1 MKIAVLN
8 GSPKGDVSVTM
19 QYIHFMNKYYS
30 SHEIQIHNISQQIKK
45 IEKDKKAFR
54 DVISSIRSCDLV
66 LWAFPLYVCLV
77 PSQYKRFIELIT
89 ERKSEKAFRGKFT
102 GVLTTSIHFFDNIAH
117 EYMRAIC
124 DDLGMVFAGS
134 YSAHMYDLMGSTK
147 RNNFM
152 IFAESVFKAVE
163 EKQPSAVIYPAVR
176 PSRTVYRPGKSA
188 AGIDAGDKKILI
200 LTDLRPGE
208 KNLAGMIS
216 RLSSSFKTP
225 PEIINLNDI
234 DIKGGCIGCIQ
245 CGFDNSCSYGDSDG
259 YHDFYESKVKPA
271 DIIFMAG
278 SVHDR
283 FLSYKWKE
291 FFDRAF
297 YNTHIPVLAGKQM
310 GMLISG
316 PLAQI
321 PMLREFIAA
330 VTDWQM
336 MNSAGVVSDD
346 SGDSRQIDAQIKKI
360 AADSVWFAERKYIKP
375 QTFLGVGSWKIF
387 RDDIFGRLRFPFISD
402 YKYYREH
409 NLFDFPQKMFKFRM
423 TNAVLIFLT
432 KFTGFRNEIYKRR
445 MRKEIVKPLTNIVK
459 YK

>member
-1 MKIAVLN
+1 
-8 GSPKGDVSVTM
+8 
-19 QYIHFMNKYYS
+19 
-30 SHEIQIHNISQQIKK
+30 
-45 IEKDKKAFR
+45 
-54 DVISSIRSCDLV
+54 
-66 LWAFPLYVCLV
+66 
-77 PSQYKRFIELIT
+77 
-89 ERKSEKAFRGKFT
+89 
-102 GVLTTSIHFFDNIAH
+102 
-117 EYMRAIC
+117 
-124 DDLGMVFAGS
+124 
-134 YSAHMYDLMGSTK
+134 
-147 RNNFM
+147 
-152 IFAESVFKAVE
+152 
-163 EKQPSAVIYPAVR
+163 
-176 PSRTVYRPGKSA
+176 
-188 AGIDAGDKKILI
+188 
-200 LTDLRPGE
+200 
-208 KNLAGMIS
+208 
-216 RLSSSFKTP
+216 
-225 PEIINLNDI
+225 
-234 DIKGGCIGCIQ
+234 
-245 CGFDNSCSYGDSDG
+245 
-259 YHDFYESKVKPA
+259 
-271 DIIFMAG
+271 MAG
-278 SVHDR
+278 CVHDR

-346 SGDSRQIDAQIKKI
+346 SGDSRQIDALIKKI
-360 AADSVWFAERKYIKP
+360 AADSVWFAERNYIKP

-423 TNAVLIFLT
+423 INAVLIFLT